1 METTSL
7 QDMRYIT
14 ELWVDANWR
23 DCKCNVD
30 MFEERVQETV
40 KATDDPLYRMY
51 LADSIFLL
59 VSILLLLTF
68 NDTDHIIWKSS

>member
-14 ELWVDANWR
+14 ELWVDANWQ
-23 DCKCNVD
+23 DCKYNVD
-30 MFEERVQETV
+30 MFEERVQETA
-40 KATDDPLYRMY
+40 KATDDPLYKMY

-59 VSILLLLTF
+59 VSNVF
-68 NDTDHIIWKSS
+68 Y